1 MRITP
6 WDYLDPWQKE
16 FLKCLGDKILCTG
29 RQVGKSVICG
39 KDAGDYA
46 IEHPESEPIVIVA
59 PTERQSNALF
69 SKVLTYLLEYY
80 PNEVHTK
87 GKFKPTKK
95 RIVLKNKK
103 HPKKEGVEIYCLPVG
118 LNGLGIRFLTIGRL
132 YVDEASRV
140 PGEVWEAI
148 TPALL
153 TTGGDCVFLSTP
165 FGAQGEFYNV
175 WINKDEAYKSFTR
188 FSIDSEKVITERKF
202 SPAWTPKQREKA
214 LQKIEQAKARFTKMK
229 FAQEYKGEFLD
240 ALRRVFSDE
249 LIKACCTGER
259 KERNRRMDNEG
270 DYYLGIDVGRVYD
283 PTTYEI
289 FWAKDIKNVIQCE
302 SIVIEREKTTEGAR
316 HAIRLHKDWEFDGIG
331 VDDGGLG
338 VGVLDPLL
346 EEDSTK
352 FVVEGLNNASKII
365 NSDDDERPLLKVDM
379 INNLKQMMEHGY
391 ITLLNN
397 LDVIASYRSMQFE
410 YKGETIEIHG
420 DNSHIVEGDM
430 RACWIIKT
438 KDLNLYIY

>member
-6 WDYLDPWQKE
+6 WGYLDPWQVE
-16 FLKCLGDKILCTG
+16 FLACNGDKILCTG

-46 IEHPESEPIVIVA
+46 HDHPDMEPIVIVA

-80 PNEVHTK
+80 PNEVHQK

-95 RIVLKNKK
+95 RICMKDVKD
-103 HPKKEGVEIYCLPVG
+103 PKKCGVEIYCLPVG

-140 PGEVWEAI
+140 PAEVWEAI

-165 FGAQGEFYNV
+165 HGAQGEFYNC
-175 WINKDEAYKSFTR
+175 WINKDNAYKSFTR
-188 FSIDSEKVITERKF
+188 FSIDSEKVVTERKF

-214 LQKIEQAKARFTKMK
+214 LQKIEQAKARMTKLQ

-249 LIKACCTGER
+249 LIKSRCIGER
-259 KERNRRMDNEG
+259 LERNRTHDNEG

-283 PTTYEI
+283 PSTYEI
-289 FWAKDIKNVIQCE
+289 FWAENKENVIQCD
-302 SIVIEREKTTEGAR
+302 SIVMEREKTTECAR
-316 HAIRLHKDWEFDGIG
+316 HAIKLNKYWEFNGIG
-331 VDDGGLG
+331 VDDGGMG

-352 FVVEGLNNASKII
+352 FIVEGLNNASKVI
-365 NSDDDERPLLKVDM
+365 SSEEDEAPLLKVDM
-379 INNLKQMMEHGY
+379 INNLKQMMEKGHV
-391 ITLLNN
+391 TLLKKAE
-397 LDVIASYRSMQFE
+397 VIASYRSMQYE
-410 YKGETIEIHG
+410 YRGETIEIHG
-420 DNSHIVEGDM
+420 DDAHIVEGDM
-430 RACWIIKT
+430 RACWMIKQ
-438 KDLNLYIY
+438 KDLNLFIY